1 MVVLNKKS
9 ANNMKKL
16 IFVLVLLPFFSK
28 AQFLQ
33 SFYQFY
39 TNPMSQFFLDTSMY
53 HPGKWQA
60 KDYNVDGDGNLIL
73 STNYTWQTIENKFV
87 YKGTTLVDASIF
99 DYYETKYEFKESL
112 PHQLRNY
119 RRQKNQPLL
128 ELTSTDSFAYEN
140 ENIRY
145 KYNFKGTQ
153 TPYYINKYEYDS
165 LYGFSR
171 YTIFLFPPS
180 TTFTGPFEVT
190 EFYKPNLPSKIY
202 SYTESETKKSL
213 SSISTYYYDSL
224 DRVVLAFDS
233 SYLFDDLILQRIRR
247 ISYIGNSLQPD
258 SIEED
263 NSMFNFY
270 EIQIVN
276 YDSMNKVAQ
285 ILRYKEDG
293 ITPLRLVRRID
304 FINPANGTK
313 DELEY
318 LSTVFIYPNPASDLV
333 YLKSNEDIVQVK
345 IYNLKG
351 SLLEDISHEKI
362 EQIDVSRLD
371 EGVYFMMLQSR
382 FGQIDYK
389 KFIKTN

>member
-1 MVVLNKKS
+1 
-9 ANNMKKL
+9 MKKL
-16 IFVLVLLPFFSK
+16 VLLLVLFPFISK

-39 TNPMSQFFLDTSMY
+39 ANPKNLFYLDTSLY
-53 HPGKWQA
+53 HAGQWQA

-73 STNYTWQTIENKFV
+73 STNYTWLTIENKFV

-99 DYYETKYEFKESL
+99 DYYEAKYEFKESL
-112 PHQLRNY
+112 PHQLKNY
-119 RRQKNQPLL
+119 RRQKDQTLL

-145 KYNFKGTQ
+145 RYNFKGTQ
-153 TPYYINKYEYDS
+153 TPYFINKYEYDS

-171 YTIFLFPPS
+171 YSIFMFPPS

-213 SSISTYYYDSL
+213 SGISNYYYDSL

-293 ITPLRLVRRID
+293 ITPLRLIRRID
-304 FINPANGTK
+304 FINPANGLKEGFNERNSLTI
-313 DELEY
+313 
-318 LSTVFIYPNPASDLV
+318 FPNPTHDRIFV
-333 YLKSNEDIVQVK
+333 NSNQVIIQVK

-351 SLLEDISHEKI
+351 NLLEDISQEKI
-362 EQIDVSRLD
+362 EQIDVSQLED
-371 EGVYFMMLQSR
+371 GVYFMMLQSK
-382 FGQIDYK
+382 FGQVNYK
-389 KFIKTN
+389 KFIKSN